1 MRPSLPLQIL
11 LSIFVVSKEEMNM
24 ENIPQKLQNQLAMLQ
39 QMQQQL
45 QTVITQ
51 KAQYDMMIREAR
63 RALEDLAD
71 VPEDAVVFM
80 NVGSVMMQKSKEKV
94 VAALNE
100 RIETLELRLRSLEK
114 QETALQQ
121 RYEQLSSQVRDAVE
135 GKQKTPGPV

>member
-114 QETALQQ
+114 QEKALQQ